1 MLSPCCLQGYRRQSC
16 YELYGAK
23 PSVDECSWKTSYS
36 HYHIINHMHTNTL
49 YRQTRTHT
57 HHIDTYTFTHTH
69 THTSHR
75 HLHTSHTLTHTHRRR
90 CCCSFSPVCIVG
102 PTPIKTVCFSLMDL

>member
-57 HHIDTYTFTHTH
+57 HHIDTHTHTHQKPTHTPPPTHTH
-69 THTSHR
+69 TPHTPH
-75 HLHTSHTLTHTHRRR
+75 HTPHPPPPHTATQRKGL
-90 CCCSFSPVCIVG
+90 
-102 PTPIKTVCFSLMDL
+102 